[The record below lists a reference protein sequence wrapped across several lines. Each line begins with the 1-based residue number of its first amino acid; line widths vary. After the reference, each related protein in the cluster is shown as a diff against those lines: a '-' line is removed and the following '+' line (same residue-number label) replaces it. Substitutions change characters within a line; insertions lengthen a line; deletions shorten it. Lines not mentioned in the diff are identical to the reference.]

1 MVKLRAGLSSKKDG
15 FLANV
20 SNRCK
25 FSSCTVILPFHCVI
39 IQFYHQNNA
48 IFRQLLDTTA
58 LLELLKW
65 NTPTVSRKKFISAQ
79 KLKSEKLLRSTMVGS
94 RSQATRCM
102 EESVLTWNQSRTTVQ
117 RWVL

>member
-65 NTPTVSRKKFISAQ
+65 NTPTVSRKKFI
-79 KLKSEKLLRSTMVGS
+79 
-94 RSQATRCM
+94 
-102 EESVLTWNQSRTTVQ
+102 
-117 RWVL
+117 